1 MASELPVNISKLKEG
16 DKAAVKE
23 MVHIYQEAYKKDRC
37 VQLETIVPELMV
49 RMADT
54 IEMRVKQPSWVFLV
68 AKDESSKKIVGWLAL
83 AFALTER
90 KELSEEH
97 VLFVQYALL
106 PDIVAKGRIQG
117 ISADL
122 ILHLTHLLL
131 IKFKDAR
138 EEQLLDKHCILSTL
152 VVDPEYQ
159 KKGVA
164 SALVSKAISLTEAF
178 TFPIWVQAPESCQG
192 LFEKHL
198 FKVVGEY
205 HLDLNDHVPKTK
217 GKGKANEVDTLAKY
231 AGKFMVRVEPLEP
244 AIEAYRSSKA
254 FAEREAAR
262 AEEEEARLEK
272 EKEPAGAR
280 RILTWIVSRIL
291 PNNEAKPDSIPG
303 EERKSSSEEKL
314 VSPSDTGEGPSA
326 PLLAESSSTGG
337 QRYGAV

>member
-1 MASELPVNISKLKEG
+1 MASELPVSISKLKEG

-23 MVHIYQEAYKKDRC
+23 MVRIYQEAYKKDRC
-37 VQLETIVPELMV
+37 IQLELIVPELMV

-54 IEMRVKQPSWVFLV
+54 IEMRVKQPSWVFIV
-68 AKDESSKKIVGWLAL
+68 AKDESSNKIVGWLAL
-83 AFALTER
+83 AFALTEF

-97 VLFVQYALL
+97 VLFIQYALL
-106 PDIVAKGRIQG
+106 PDVVAKGKIQG

-198 FKVVGEY
+198 FEVISEY
-205 HLDLNDHVPKTK
+205 QLDLNDHVPKTK
-217 GKGKANEVDTLAKY
+217 GKGKAKEVDTLAKY
-231 AGKFMVRVEPLEP
+231 AWKFMVRVEPLEP

-262 AEEEEARLEK
+262 AEEKARIQK
-272 EKEPAGAR
+272 EKEPAGAKR
-280 RILTWIVSRIL
+280 MLTWIVSRIFSDHR
-291 PNNEAKPDSIPG
+291 AKPDSLPG
-303 EERKSSSEEKL
+303 EERRSSSEESL
-314 VSPSDTGEGPSA
+314 ISPGDTGEGPSA
-326 PLLAESSSTGG
+326 PLLTESASMGG

>member
-1 MASELPVNISKLKEG
+1 MASELPVSISKLKEG

-23 MVHIYQEAYKKDRC
+23 MVRIYQEAYKKDQC
-37 VQLETIVPELMV
+37 VQLQVIVPELMV

-54 IEMRVKQPSWVFLV
+54 IEMRVKQPSWLFIV
-68 AKDESSKKIVGWLAL
+68 AKDESSNKIVGWLAL

-106 PDIVAKGRIQG
+106 PDIVAKGKIQG

-122 ILHLTHLLL
+122 VLHLTHLLL

-198 FKVVGEY
+198 FEVIGEY
-205 HLDLNDHVPKTK
+205 HLDLNDHVPKTRD
-217 GKGKANEVDTLAKY
+217 KGKAKEVDTLAKH
-231 AGKFMVRVEPLEP
+231 AGKFMVRVKPLEP
-244 AIEAYRSSKA
+244 AIEAYTSSKA
-254 FAEREAAR
+254 FAEREVAR
-262 AEEEEARLEK
+262 VEEEARLQK
-272 EKEPAGAR
+272 EKEPAGAKR
-280 RILTWIVSRIL
+280 MLTWIVSRIF
-291 PNNEAKPDSIPG
+291 PDNAAKPDSIPG
-303 EERKSSSEEKL
+303 EERQASSEGNL
-314 VSPSDTGEGPSA
+314 VRPSDTGAGPSA
-326 PLLAESSSTGG
+326 PLLAESSSMGG

>member
-1 MASELPVNISKLKEG
+1 MASELPVSISKLKEG

-23 MVHIYQEAYKKDRC
+23 MVRIYQEAYKKDQC
-37 VQLETIVPELMV
+37 VQLQVIVPELMV

-54 IEMRVKQPSWVFLV
+54 IEMRVKQPSWLFIV
-68 AKDESSKKIVGWLAL
+68 AKDESSNKIVGWLAL

-106 PDIVAKGRIQG
+106 PDIVAKGKIQG

-122 ILHLTHLLL
+122 VLHLTHLLL

-192 LFEKHL
+192 LFEK
-198 FKVVGEY
+198 
-205 HLDLNDHVPKTK
+205 
-217 GKGKANEVDTLAKY
+217 
-231 AGKFMVRVEPLEP
+231 PLEP
-244 AIEAYRSSKA
+244 AIEAYTSSKA
-254 FAEREAAR
+254 FAEREVAR
-262 AEEEEARLEK
+262 VEEEARLQK
-272 EKEPAGAR
+272 EKEPAGAKR
-280 RILTWIVSRIL
+280 MLTWIVSRIF
-291 PNNEAKPDSIPG
+291 PDNAAKPDSIPG
-303 EERKSSSEEKL
+303 EERQASSEGNL
-314 VSPSDTGEGPSA
+314 VRPSDTGAGPSA
-326 PLLAESSSTGG
+326 PLLAESSSMGG